1 MFIAEATKLTCKTLA
16 NGLNVRSTRHGESKT
31 TFSALHQ
38 PREFF
43 FRQCAIGIALLIG
56 ERSQHESVFHGW
68 PMSKRD

>member
-1 MFIAEATKLTCKTLA
+1 VLIAEAAELASKSLTY
-16 NGLNVRSTRHGESKT
+16 GLYVRSTRHGQSKT

-68 PMSKRD
+68 PMSK